1 MKGSKLSQAGAV
13 QSFDGAYVTKT
24 CHNGICHQR
33 LHVSATAKAH
43 VETTKV
49 LRKT

>member
-24 CHNGICHQR
+24 CHNGTCHQR

-43 VETTKV
+43 VKTTKV